1 MKSDFDSTTSFV
13 TWKWKLLSCVQLCD
27 PMEWLYS
34 PCSSPGQN
42 TGVGSLSLLQGIIP
56 TQGLNP
62 GVLHCRWIL
71 YQLSHKGSPRILEW
85 VAYPFSSRSFWPK
98 NWTGVSCIAGGFFT
112 NWAIRK
118 AQLCDLG
125 QSIKQRQSIE
135 QDHYVWVGLDPS
147 PQLLCLWEED
157 DKIYLKFVQRIKWCT
172 SLNINWAYIIFEH
185 GAKQGIYIHELRH
198 VSCLSET
205 LMCLENA
212 DT

>member
-1 MKSDFDSTTSFV
+1 MTCCNWKYELWSQILTLPLALWLESESCLVVSNSVTPWSDYTV
-13 TWKWKLLSCVQLCD
+13 HAV
-27 PMEWLYS
+27 
-34 PCSSPGQN
+34 
-42 TGVGSLSLLQGIIP
+42 LQ
-56 TQGLNP
+56 
-62 GVLHCRWIL
+62 V
-71 YQLSHKGSPRILEW
+71 RILEW
-85 VAYPFSSRSFWPK
+85 VAFPFSRGSSQPRD
-98 NWTGVSCIAGGFFT
+98 WTQVSCIAGGFFT